1 MGLGKPAGIAAA
13 VLLALSAAA
22 VPGARSASAA
32 EAGASEEY
40 RVSGSGG
47 LTYSAR
53 ITASADYLSKQVC
66 DDFAGHLRTVFGLD
80 KDPKASYTGATYDG
94 GTSECAVQPFDI
106 HPTDS
111 VITENGSE
119 RTIAMSP
126 STTGPVLEAIG
137 FTTRSATATVSN
149 AIITSASDGCAIDHD
164 SSSSGQE
171 TATCAHTADD
181 SYVTYDVATGA
192 TSSGAVRGAPTPVPP
207 DPEANVKPQRTGT
220 PGAPAATT
228 TTGPITAPVTVG
240 TPSQRT
246 GAPTPTG
253 RSSDSDDGNAFVA
266 IFFLILVVLV
276 LFWIISMGTMR
287 SQWKKQS
294 RRPARSRATPTRRPV
309 DPALPYDSSRTA
321 APEPH
326 DSPTFPYDSSRTAA
340 PEPHDSPTFPY
351 DTSRTAASEPHD
363 SPAFPY
369 DTSRTA
375 ASEPHDSP
383 DPAPGSAGPSEAAAP
398 RSDSRFA
405 PPSGPA

>member
-22 VPGARSASAA
+22 MPGARSASAA

-40 RVSGSGG
+40 RVSGSGV

-53 ITASADYLSKQVC
+53 ITASEDYLSKQVC

-126 STTGPVLEAIG
+126 STTGPALEAIG

-240 TPSQRT
+240 TPGQRT
-246 GAPTPTG
+246 SAPTPTG

-294 RRPARSRATPTRRPV
+294 RRPARSRATHTRRPV
-309 DPALPYDSSRTA
+309 DPALPYDT
-321 APEPH
+321 
-326 DSPTFPYDSSRTAA
+326 SRTAA

-351 DTSRTAASEPHD
+351 DTSRT
-363 SPAFPY
+363 
-369 DTSRTA
+369 TA
-375 ASEPHDSP
+375 PEPHDSP

>member
-40 RVSGSGG
+40 RVSGSGV

-53 ITASADYLSKQVC
+53 ITASEDYLSKQVC
-66 DDFAGHLRTVFGLD
+66 DDFAGHLRTVFGLN

-240 TPSQRT
+240 TPGQRT
-246 GAPTPTG
+246 SAPTPTG
-253 RSSDSDDGNAFVA
+253 RASDSDDGNAFVA

-294 RRPARSRATPTRRPV
+294 RRPMRSRATPTRRPV
-309 DPALPYDSSRTA
+309 DPALPYDT
-321 APEPH
+321 
-326 DSPTFPYDSSRTAA
+326 SRTAA

-351 DTSRTAASEPHD
+351 DTSRT
-363 SPAFPY
+363 
-369 DTSRTA
+369 T

>member
-40 RVSGSGG
+40 RISGSGV

-53 ITASADYLSKQVC
+53 ITASEDYLTKRVC

-106 HPTDS
+106 LHPTDS

-137 FTTRSATATVSN
+137 FTTRSTTATVSN

-240 TPSQRT
+240 TPGQRT
-246 GAPTPTG
+246 SAPTPTG

-294 RRPARSRATPTRRPV
+294 RRPTRSRATPTRRPA
-309 DPALPYDSSRTA
+309 DPAL
-321 APEPH
+321 
-326 DSPTFPYDSSRTAA
+326 
-340 PEPHDSPTFPY
+340 PY
-351 DTSRTAASEPHD
+351 DTSRTAAP
-363 SPAFPY
+363 
-369 DTSRTA
+369 
-375 ASEPHDSP
+375 EPHDSP

>member
-22 VPGARSASAA
+22 MPGARSASAA

-40 RVSGSGG
+40 RVSGSGV

-53 ITASADYLSKQVC
+53 ITASEDYLSKQVC

-126 STTGPVLEAIG
+126 STTGPALEAIG

-240 TPSQRT
+240 TPGQRT
-246 GAPTPTG
+246 SAPTPTG

-309 DPALPYDSSRTA
+309 DPALPYD
-321 APEPH
+321 
-326 DSPTFPYDSSRTAA
+326 
-340 PEPHDSPTFPY
+340 
-351 DTSRTAASEPHD
+351 TSRT
-363 SPAFPY
+363 
-369 DTSRTA
+369 TA
-375 ASEPHDSP
+375 PEPHDSP

>member
-40 RVSGSGG
+40 RVSGSGV

-53 ITASADYLSKQVC
+53 ITASEDYLTKRVC

-80 KDPKASYTGATYDG
+80 KDPKASYTEATYSG
-94 GTSECAVQPFDI
+94 GTSECTVPPFDI

-137 FTTRSATATVSN
+137 FTTRSTTATVSN

-181 SYVTYDVATGA
+181 LYVTYDVATGA

-240 TPSQRT
+240 TPGQRT

-287 SQWKKQS
+287 SQWKKLS
-294 RRPARSRATPTRRPV
+294 RRPARSRATPTRRLV
-309 DPALPYDSSRTA
+309 DPAFPYDSSGTA
-321 APEPH
+321 ASEPH
-326 DSPTFPYDSSRTAA
+326 DSPTFPYDS
-340 PEPHDSPTFPY
+340 Y
-351 DTSRTAASEPHD
+351 
-363 SPAFPY
+363 
-369 DTSRTA
+369 RTA

>member
-40 RVSGSGG
+40 RVSGSGV

-53 ITASADYLSKQVC
+53 ITASEDYLSKQVC
-66 DDFAGHLRTVFGLD
+66 DDFAGHLRTVFGLN

-240 TPSQRT
+240 TPGQRT
-246 GAPTPTG
+246 SAPTPTG
-253 RSSDSDDGNAFVA
+253 RASDSDDGNAFVA

-294 RRPARSRATPTRRPV
+294 RRPMRSRATPTRRPV
-309 DPALPYDSSRTA
+309 DPALPYDT
-321 APEPH
+321 
-326 DSPTFPYDSSRTAA
+326 SRTAA

-351 DTSRTAASEPHD
+351 DTSRTTAPEPHD
-363 SPAFPY
+363 SPTFPY
-369 DTSRTA
+369 DTSRTTA
-375 ASEPHDSP
+375 PEPHDSP
-383 DPAPGSAGPSEAAAP
+383 DPAPESADPSEAAAP

>member
-40 RVSGSGG
+40 RVSGSGV

-53 ITASADYLSKQVC
+53 ITASEDYLSKQVC
-66 DDFAGHLRTVFGLD
+66 DDFAGHLRTVFGLN

-240 TPSQRT
+240 TPGQRT
-246 GAPTPTG
+246 SAPTPTG
-253 RSSDSDDGNAFVA
+253 RASDSDDGNAFVA

-294 RRPARSRATPTRRPV
+294 RRPMRSRATPTRRPV

-326 DSPTFPYDSSRTAA
+326 DSPTFPYDTSRTTA

-351 DTSRTAASEPHD
+351 DTSRT
-363 SPAFPY
+363 
-369 DTSRTA
+369 T

>member
-40 RVSGSGG
+40 RVSGSGV

-53 ITASADYLSKQVC
+53 ITASEDYLSKQVC
-66 DDFAGHLRTVFGLD
+66 DDFADHLRTVFGLN

-106 HPTDS
+106 LHPTDS

-137 FTTRSATATVSN
+137 FTTRSTTATVSN

-240 TPSQRT
+240 TPGQRT

-294 RRPARSRATPTRRPV
+294 RRPARSRATHTRRPV
-309 DPALPYDSSRTA
+309 DPALPYDTSRTA
-321 APEPH
+321 AP
-326 DSPTFPYDSSRTAA
+326 
-340 PEPHDSPTFPY
+340 
-351 DTSRTAASEPHD
+351 
-363 SPAFPY
+363 
-369 DTSRTA
+369 
-375 ASEPHDSP
+375 EPHDSP

>member
-40 RVSGSGG
+40 RVSGSGV

-53 ITASADYLSKQVC
+53 ITASEDYLSKQVC
-66 DDFAGHLRTVFGLD
+66 DDFAGHLRTVFGLN

-137 FTTRSATATVSN
+137 FTTRSTTATVSN

-240 TPSQRT
+240 TPGQRT

-294 RRPARSRATPTRRPV
+294 RRPMRSRATPTRRPV
-309 DPALPYDSSRTA
+309 DPALPYDTSRTA
-321 APEPH
+321 AP
-326 DSPTFPYDSSRTAA
+326 
-340 PEPHDSPTFPY
+340 
-351 DTSRTAASEPHD
+351 
-363 SPAFPY
+363 
-369 DTSRTA
+369 
-375 ASEPHDSP
+375 EPHDSP

>member
-40 RVSGSGG
+40 RVSGSGV

-53 ITASADYLSKQVC
+53 ITASEDYLTKRVC

-106 HPTDS
+106 LHPTDS

-137 FTTRSATATVSN
+137 FTTRSTTATVSN

-321 APEPH
+321 A
-326 DSPTFPYDSSRTAA
+326 S
-340 PEPHDSPTFPY
+340 EPHDSPTFPY

-363 SPAFPY
+363 SPTFPY
-369 DTSRTA
+369 DSSRTA
-375 ASEPHDSP
+375 APEPHDSP

>member
-40 RVSGSGG
+40 RVSGSGV

-53 ITASADYLSKQVC
+53 ITASEDYLSKQVC
-66 DDFAGHLRTVFGLD
+66 DDFAGHLRTVFGLN

-240 TPSQRT
+240 TPGQRT
-246 GAPTPTG
+246 SAPTPTG
-253 RSSDSDDGNAFVA
+253 RASDSDDGNAFVA

-294 RRPARSRATPTRRPV
+294 RRPMRSRATPTRRPV
-309 DPALPYDSSRTA
+309 DPALPYDT
-321 APEPH
+321 
-326 DSPTFPYDSSRTAA
+326 SRTAA

-351 DTSRTAASEPHD
+351 DTSRTTAPEPHD
-363 SPAFPY
+363 SPTFPY
-369 DTSRTA
+369 DTSRTT

>member
-22 VPGARSASAA
+22 MPGARSASAA

-40 RVSGSGG
+40 RVSGSGV

-53 ITASADYLSKQVC
+53 ITASEDYLTKRVC

-126 STTGPVLEAIG
+126 STTDPVLEAIG

-240 TPSQRT
+240 TPGQRT
-246 GAPTPTG
+246 SAPTPTG

-309 DPALPYDSSRTA
+309 DPALPYDT
-321 APEPH
+321 
-326 DSPTFPYDSSRTAA
+326 SRTAA

-351 DTSRTAASEPHD
+351 DTSRTAAPEPHD
-363 SPAFPY
+363 SPG
-369 DTSRTA
+369 
-375 ASEPHDSP
+375 
-383 DPAPGSAGPSEAAAP
+383 PAPGSTGPSEAAAP

>member
-40 RVSGSGG
+40 RVSGSGV

-53 ITASADYLSKQVC
+53 ITASEDYLSKQVC
-66 DDFAGHLRTVFGLD
+66 DDFAGHLRTVFGLN

-240 TPSQRT
+240 TPGQRT
-246 GAPTPTG
+246 SAPTPTG
-253 RSSDSDDGNAFVA
+253 RASDSDDGNAFVA

-294 RRPARSRATPTRRPV
+294 RRPMRSRATPTRRPV
-309 DPALPYDSSRTA
+309 DPALPYDT
-321 APEPH
+321 
-326 DSPTFPYDSSRTAA
+326 SRTAA

-351 DTSRTAASEPHD
+351 DTSRTTAPEPHD
-363 SPAFPY
+363 SPTPPY
-369 DTSRTA
+369 DTSRTT

>member
-40 RVSGSGG
+40 RVSGSGV

-53 ITASADYLSKQVC
+53 ITASEDYLTKRVC

-137 FTTRSATATVSN
+137 FTTRSTTATVSN

-240 TPSQRT
+240 TPGQRT

-294 RRPARSRATPTRRPV
+294 RRPARSRATHTRRPV
-309 DPALPYDSSRTA
+309 DPALPYDT
-321 APEPH
+321 
-326 DSPTFPYDSSRTAA
+326 SRTAA

-351 DTSRTAASEPHD
+351 DTSRTAAP
-363 SPAFPY
+363 
-369 DTSRTA
+369 
-375 ASEPHDSP
+375 EPHDSP

>member
-22 VPGARSASAA
+22 MPGARSASAA

-40 RVSGSGG
+40 RVSGSGV

-53 ITASADYLSKQVC
+53 ITASEDYLSKQVC

-126 STTGPVLEAIG
+126 STTGPALEAIG

-240 TPSQRT
+240 TPGQRT
-246 GAPTPTG
+246 SAPTPTG

-321 APEPH
+321 A
-326 DSPTFPYDSSRTAA
+326 S
-340 PEPHDSPTFPY
+340 EPHDSPTFPY
-351 DTSRTAASEPHD
+351 DTSRT
-363 SPAFPY
+363 
-369 DTSRTA
+369 TA
-375 ASEPHDSP
+375 PEPHDSP

>member
-326 DSPTFPYDSSRTAA
+326 DSPTFPYDTSRTAA

>member
-22 VPGARSASAA
+22 MPGARSASAA

-126 STTGPVLEAIG
+126 STTDPVLEAIG

-240 TPSQRT
+240 TPGQRT
-246 GAPTPTG
+246 SAPTPTG

-321 APEPH
+321 ASEPH
-326 DSPTFPYDSSRTAA
+326 DSPTFPYDTSRTAA

-351 DTSRTAASEPHD
+351 DTARTAASEPHD

>member
-22 VPGARSASAA
+22 VPSARSASAA

-40 RVSGSGG
+40 RVSGSGV
-47 LTYSAR
+47 TYSAR
-53 ITASADYLSKQVC
+53 ITASADYLTKQVC
-66 DDFAGHLRTVFGLD
+66 DDFAGHLRTVFGLN

-94 GTSECAVQPFDI
+94 GTSECAVRPFDI

-181 SYVTYDVATGA
+181 SYVTYDVTTGA

-240 TPSQRT
+240 TPGQRT
-246 GAPTPTG
+246 SAPTPTG

-294 RRPARSRATPTRRPV
+294 RRPTRSRATPTRRPA
-309 DPALPYDSSRTA
+309 DPA
-321 APEPH
+321 
-326 DSPTFPYDSSRTAA
+326 FPYDSSRTAA
-340 PEPHDSPTFPY
+340 PEPHDSPAFPY
-351 DTSRTAASEPHD
+351 DSSRTAAPEPHD
-363 SPAFPY
+363 F
-369 DTSRTA
+369 
-375 ASEPHDSP
+375 P
-383 DPAPGSAGPSEAAAP
+383 DPARGSAGPSEAAAP

>member
-40 RVSGSGG
+40 RVSGSGV

-53 ITASADYLSKQVC
+53 ITASEDYLSKQVC
-66 DDFAGHLRTVFGLD
+66 DDFAGHLRTVFGLN

-126 STTGPVLEAIG
+126 STTGPVLAAIG

-164 SSSSGQE
+164 SSSTGQE
-171 TATCAHTADD
+171 TATCAQEADD
-181 SYVTYDVATGA
+181 LYVVYDVATGT
-192 TSSGAVRGAPTPVPP
+192 TSSGAARGAPTPVPP
-207 DPEANVKPQRTGT
+207 DPEARARTQGPST
-220 PGAPAATT
+220 PSTPPAATT
-228 TTGPITAPVTVG
+228 PGPITAPVTVG
-240 TPSQRT
+240 NPGQRG
-246 GAPTPTG
+246 GAPTPTD
-253 RSSDSDDGNAFVA
+253 RPSDSDDRDAFVSV
-266 IFFLILVVLV
+266 FFLILVILV
-276 LFWIISMGTMR
+276 LIGIISMGTMR
-287 SQWKKQS
+287 SRRTKQS
-294 RRPARSRATPTRRPV
+294 RRTARFRAAPTRRPA
-309 DPALPYDSSRTA
+309 DSALPYDTSRTA

-340 PEPHDSPTFPY
+340 PEPH
-351 DTSRTAASEPHD
+351 E
-363 SPAFPY
+363 
-369 DTSRTA
+369 
-375 ASEPHDSP
+375 SP

>member
-40 RVSGSGG
+40 RVSGSGV

-53 ITASADYLSKQVC
+53 ITASEDYLTKRVC
-66 DDFAGHLRTVFGLD
+66 DDFAGHLRTLFGLD

-126 STTGPVLEAIG
+126 RTTGPVLEAIG
-137 FTTRSATATVSN
+137 FTTRSATATVRN

-192 TSSGAVRGAPTPVPP
+192 TSSGAVHGAPTPVPP

-220 PGAPAATT
+220 PGTPAATT

-240 TPSQRT
+240 TPGQRT

-253 RSSDSDDGNAFVA
+253 RPSDSDDGNAFVS

-276 LFWIISMGTMR
+276 LFWILSMGTMR
-287 SQWKKQS
+287 SQWKKPS
-294 RRPARSRATPTRRPV
+294 RRPARSRAAPTRRPV
-309 DPALPYDSSRTA
+309 DPALPYD
-321 APEPH
+321 
-326 DSPTFPYDSSRTAA
+326 
-340 PEPHDSPTFPY
+340 
-351 DTSRTAASEPHD
+351 TSRT
-363 SPAFPY
+363 
-369 DTSRTA
+369 TA
-375 ASEPHDSP
+375 PEPHDSP